1 MADIA
6 VVGTGYVGLVTGAC
20 LAHLGHSVTCLDIDA
35 HKVER
40 LSRGDLPIFEPDLEP
55 MVRRGLDEGR
65 LRFTLDPKQA
75 IPGAEFIFVAVQTP
89 SASNGQ
95 ADLVAL
101 LSAVRS
107 IAPLM
112 GKRSVI
118 IQKSTVPIGT
128 AGFVESLV
136 ARGRRNGH
144 RNGHRNGNGSS
155 PHVVANPEFLRE
167 GSAVSDFLNP
177 DRVVVG
183 AKHRAAAERVA
194 GLYGFADCPV
204 LITDPNTAEMIKYA
218 SNSFLAA
225 KISFM
230 NEIAQ
235 LCDAFGAD
243 VREVAGGMGYDS
255 RIGPDFLRAGLGWGG
270 SCFPKDVKA
279 LVHMAKA
286 ASVPPRMLEAVQRVN
301 VNQRRVAISKL
312 ESMLGDLEDAV
323 IGFLGLSFK
332 AGTDDLR
339 SAPALPL
346 AEALTERG
354 AMVRAYDPV
363 AMDGAR
369 RAAPE
374 IDCVDS
380 PEELASG
387 ADALVLVTEWPEFRE
402 LDMADLKDRMRR
414 PVVLDGRNFW
424 DPAYLEDIGFVY
436 AGFGVGANGGSTT
449 PISAIAALGK
459 TA

>member
-6 VVGTGYVGLVTGAC
+6 VVGAGYVGLVTGAC
-20 LAHLGHSVTCLDIDA
+20 LAHLGHRVTCLEIDS

-40 LSRGDLPIFEPDLEP
+40 LNRGELPIYEPDLEP
-55 MVRRGLDEGR
+55 MVRQGLTEGR
-65 LRFTLDPKQA
+65 LAFTLDAKAA

-107 IAPLM
+107 IAPLI
-112 GKRSVI
+112 GRRSIV

-128 AGFVESLV
+128 ASFVEQLV
-136 ARGRRNGH
+136 AR
-144 RNGHRNGNGSS
+144 RNGNGNGNGST
-155 PHVVANPEFLRE
+155 PRVVANPEFLRE
-167 GSAVSDFLNP
+167 GSAVRDFLNP

-183 AKHRAAAERVA
+183 ARSRAAATRVA
-194 GLYGFADCPV
+194 ELYSFSDCPV
-204 LITDPNTAEMIKYA
+204 ILTDPNTAEMVKYA

-286 ASVPPRMLEAVQRVN
+286 ASIRPRFLEAVQRVN
-301 VNQRRVAISKL
+301 VNQRRVALSKL
-312 ESMLGDLEDAV
+312 EGMLGTLEGAV
-323 IGFLGLSFK
+323 IGLLGLAFK
-332 AGTDDLR
+332 PGTDDLR

-346 AEALTERG
+346 AEALSERG
-354 AMVRAYDPV
+354 AIVRAYDPV

-369 RAAPE
+369 RLLPE

-380 PEELASG
+380 PQALAAG
-387 ADALVLVTEWPEFRE
+387 ADALVLVTEWPQFRE
-402 LDMADLKDRMRR
+402 LDMAAIKPRMRR

-436 AGFGVGANGGSTT
+436 AGFGVGSNGAATT

-459 TA
+459 IA